1 MYIDA
6 TVLFTFILYKVELF
20 CLVFDK
26 LSNNINSFGDV
37 AMAVHLSCAGFAAQ
51 WISLQWVWQDH

>member
-51 WISLQWVWQDH
+51 